1 MVDVSMGGSEHL
13 GFLVMELS
21 FSVRDFLLWEG
32 ELMCRVS
39 RIGSELV
46 DSSLLVDVWAG
57 GWMCIGLAGLF
68 MSGS

>member
-1 MVDVSMGGSEHL
+1 MGGSEHL

-39 RIGSELV
+39 RIDSELV

-57 GWMCIGLAGLF
+57 GWMCIGLVGSF